1 MVRKNKF
8 NPIKEETGDQ
18 ASQRVIWT
26 TEIIYT
32 AREALERGKRLKA
45 NPFHDGNEVKLLK
58 PNLVYERTDEEISE
72 WKKCAADELYFANT
86 YAQLMTPQG
95 IQHVTLRDYQEEYLN
110 ICNNH
115 RLTILLSCRQAG
127 KCLSLYSVV
136 NVRVADE
143 IFLKNKKISLSTLKN
158 DTWSEYYINENN
170 TFEIPLFELYN
181 LYASGWKWRI
191 KYHLYKLLW
200 RTQGNSTLS
209 YNIIHQLDKWS
220 EMIPDD
226 VKFTETIPLYGC
238 EVLSYEGWQ
247 PITSINVTKAYDLWA
262 IATTNHTL
270 QGADHHLVY
279 KKVAEGCY
287 DATRISDLNKGD
299 LILTDTGE
307 DEVISVCKVGPSIQ
321 MIDLA
326 VDSDSHTFWSNGI
339 LSHNTITSAI
349 DLLHF
354 ICFNFDKTGAVLG
367 NKRKTAVEILSK
379 AKDIFKELPYW
390 MKPGV
395 VKWNESDIVL
405 DNGCRIKAEATTKT
419 PNLGD
424 TIHWCLWDEAAHVAP
439 NIIESFYNNLFPTIT
454 ASRAIFR
461 ITSTQNGYNL
471 FSELYMAAVARDSE
485 YFPYKVDWFQVPE
498 WDPDKKEWV
507 KRDEKWKK
515 KQIANLGG
523 EEAFNK
529 QFGTEFIITSNTLL
543 SRKFI
548 SKHEK
553 IVEQFENKDI
563 PGVYISDS
571 WWWKPDFDPMNLKN
585 EFVIFT
591 NDLAEGLGQDDNI
604 FSCWRLIDD
613 GKLEKIGFFKDNKH
627 SREEVALSF
636 VQLVSM
642 HCNPTRYLISVEWN
656 TYGEL
661 FVKDTISLENDYP
674 AFARDNF
681 IKYYTGESNVG
692 KYRLGIK
699 LTPGNK
705 TPHCQLFKEDLESG
719 KIVDTCHIT
728 HQQLKNF
735 GDLSGPSSPQK
746 RYGAL
751 YGHDD
756 LVMSAVQLEFVKETL
771 QWTLLLED
779 YRAHVDV
786 EDEQLYNPYEMP
798 DMMPLRYNEPYS
810 IWTQNENNLS
820 RIK

>member
-32 AREALERGKRLKA
+32 AREALEKGKRLKA

-58 PNLVYERTDEEISE
+58 PNLVYERTDEEIAE

-95 IQHVTLRDYQEEYLN
+95 IQHVTLRDYQEEYLD

-127 KCLSLYSVV
+127 K
-136 NVRVADE
+136 
-143 IFLKNKKISLSTLKN
+143 
-158 DTWSEYYINENN
+158 
-170 TFEIPLFELYN
+170 
-181 LYASGWKWRI
+181 
-191 KYHLYKLLW
+191 
-200 RTQGNSTLS
+200 
-209 YNIIHQLDKWS
+209 
-220 EMIPDD
+220 
-226 VKFTETIPLYGC
+226 
-238 EVLSYEGWQ
+238 
-247 PITSINVTKAYDLWA
+247 
-262 IATTNHTL
+262 
-270 QGADHHLVY
+270 
-279 KKVAEGCY
+279 
-287 DATRISDLNKGD
+287 
-299 LILTDTGE
+299 
-307 DEVISVCKVGPSIQ
+307 
-321 MIDLA
+321 
-326 VDSDSHTFWSNGI
+326 
-339 LSHNTITSAI
+339 TITSAI

-771 QWTLLLED
+771 QYTLFLED

-798 DMMPLRYNEPYS
+798 DMIPMKYNEPYS